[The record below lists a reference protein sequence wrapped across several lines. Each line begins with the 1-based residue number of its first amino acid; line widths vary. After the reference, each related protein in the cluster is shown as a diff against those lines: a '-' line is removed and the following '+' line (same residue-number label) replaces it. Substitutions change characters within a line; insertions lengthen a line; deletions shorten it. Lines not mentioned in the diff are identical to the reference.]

1 MVIGTIVD
9 PSAYSAGNPSCRA
22 RFKGHNKKADTIALT
37 MVTPRY
43 GEYDAAT
50 PEARRVIHEQNR
62 RSWNEA
68 TRAHNSHKADQAGF
82 FREGGNKLFP
92 EEIALLGDLRGK
104 SVVHLQ
110 CNSGQDTLSIK
121 HLGADQVAGV
131 DISDEAIDFA
141 RALSRDSGVEADFFR
156 ADVYDWLAEE
166 AAGDRRW
173 DVVFCSY
180 GAICWLSDLDAWA
193 KGIAAVLKPS
203 GRFVTVE
210 FHSAANMFDEDYNH
224 KFHYSTG
231 GRPATWDDGVSD
243 YVAFAGPSSA
253 PSGWVD
259 GARDFQNP
267 EIVHEFAWGVGEV
280 ITALLDAGL
289 FVEHFH
295 EYDYAAHKLYNR
307 MVDLGRGKWALPPDI
322 PSFPLMYS
330 IRARKPA

>member
-1 MVIGTIVD
+1 
-9 PSAYSAGNPSCRA
+9 
-22 RFKGHNKKADTIALT
+22 

-43 GEYDAAT
+43 GEYDAGT
-50 PEARRVIHEQNR
+50 PEARSAIHEQNR

-68 TRAHNSHKADQAGF
+68 TRAHNSHKAGQAKF

-92 EEIALLGDLRGK
+92 EETALLGDLRGK

-121 HLGADQVAGV
+121 QLGAAYVAGV

-141 RALSRDSGVEADFFR
+141 RALSRDSGVVADFFR

-166 AAGDRRW
+166 AAGARRW
-173 DVVFCSY
+173 DVAFCSY
-180 GAICWLSDLDAWA
+180 GAICWLSDLTIWA
-193 KGIAAVLKPS
+193 KGIAGILKPG

-210 FHSAANMFDEDYNH
+210 FHPAANMFDEDYQH
-224 KFHYSTG
+224 RYPYCTH
-231 GRPATWDDGVSD
+231 GRPITWDDGVSD

-253 PSGWVD
+253 PSGWMEGVQ
-259 GARDFQNP
+259 DFRNP
-267 EIVHEFAWGVGEV
+267 EIVHEFGWGAGEI

-289 FVEHFH
+289 ALEHFR
-295 EYDYAAHKLYNR
+295 EYDYAAHKLYTR
-307 MVDLGRGKWALPPDI
+307 MQDLGGGKWALPDDV

-330 IRARKPA
+330 ITARRAA